1 MQASSRAITSSQQGP
16 HQDLV
21 RRVQRARD
29 SAWQRPPAEHTRT
42 AFEGAAQWLADQNR
56 PLILDAG
63 CGVGLSTRRL
73 AERHPDHAVMGVDR
87 SEQRLSRDHGT
98 LPDNALLVRA
108 DLVDFWRLAMAAEWR
123 PARHF
128 LLYPNPYPKSTQ
140 LKKRW
145 QGHPVFP
152 AILALGGVLE
162 LRSNWAIYVQE
173 FALGVKTLRGLDG
186 EIDAFTPE
194 GALMTPFEQT
204 FLTPFEQK
212 YVESGQTLWRYRV
225 DLSTT
230 GFDATASA
238 ESDSTESTFTE
249 SPSTESPSTE

>member
-1 MQASSRAITSSQQGP
+1 MA
-16 HQDLV
+16 
-21 RRVQRARD
+21 
-29 SAWQRPPAEHTRT
+29 
-42 AFEGAAQWLADQNR
+42 
-56 PLILDAG
+56 
-63 CGVGLSTRRL
+63 RRL
-73 AERHPDHAVMGVDR
+73 ATTGSSSAKSGLAEALLSGKVSDTALELVKTAVA
-87 SEQRLSRDHGT
+87 QRWSTEDDLAYAIRY
-98 LPDNALLVRA
+98 LARLALLVRA

-162 LRSNWAIYVQE
+162 LRSNWAIFVQE

-230 GFDATASA
+230 GLDAIVSA
-238 ESDSTESTFTE
+238 ESPSTE
-249 SPSTESPSTE
+249 SPSTESPSTK